1 MMKMYKNS
9 SSFRDP
15 SGFIF
20 EEDGTI
26 YRQINKEYFNEYERL
41 MISGLYD
48 KLVSKDMI
56 ISHEETQKYTD
67 KIIIQP
73 QNIDFITYP
82 YEWAFSQYKDAALLT
97 LDIQKLALE
106 HNMTLK
112 DASAF
117 NIQFIGSLPVFIDTL
132 SFEKYVEGSAWNA
145 YGQFCRHFLAPLLL
159 MSKVDLTL
167 NKLMLSNIDGINLSL
182 ATKLLP
188 KSTIFNPL
196 IFIHLYLHT
205 KMENNQAQRDGKKTK
220 ISKYGLLGII
230 DQLQSI
236 IKNLKLKTN
245 KTEWSDYYSNDGNNY
260 TDNSFAFKKEMISK
274 WAKEINPKRVVDI
287 GANTGVFSE
296 IFSNNSECFV
306 LSCDIDTLAV
316 EKNYVRNKNVHNLLP
331 LIVDISNPTPAI
343 GFDNLERESFI
354 NRVCTLKADV
364 VLALAVIHHLRITAG
379 IPLAMLVELLAKI
392 ANEYLIIEFV
402 PKSDSMVVGMLS
414 SRDDIFDDY
423 DSLVF
428 EDIFSSS
435 FTITDKVNVVNSDRI
450 LYRMMKNR

>member
-1 MMKMYKNS
+1 MHKNS

-15 SGFIF
+15 SGFVF
-20 EEDGTI
+20 VEDETV
-26 YRQINKEYFNEYERL
+26 YRQINQEYFCEYDRL
-41 MISGLYD
+41 MTSGLYD
-48 KLVSKDMI
+48 KLVAKNMLV
-56 ISHEETQKYTD
+56 SHTEIKKYPD

-73 QNIDFITYP
+73 NTINFITYP

-106 HNMTLK
+106 HDMTLK

-117 NIQFIGSLPVFIDTL
+117 NVQFVGSVPEFIDTL
-132 SFEKYVEGSAWNA
+132 SFEMHTNGNGWNA

-159 MSKVDLTL
+159 MSKVDLSL
-167 NKLMLSNIDGINLSL
+167 NKLMLLNLDGIPLLL

-188 KSTIFNPL
+188 KSAMFSPL
-196 IFIHLYLHT
+196 VFIHLYLHA
-205 KMENNQAQRDGKKTK
+205 KMENNSVQSDDKKVK

-260 TDNSFAFKKEMISK
+260 TDNSFSFKKEMIVK
-274 WAKEINPKRVVDI
+274 WANEISPKKVVDI

-296 IFSNNSECFV
+296 IFSSNSECFV

-316 EKNYVRNKNVHNLLP
+316 EKNYIRNKNVHNLLP
-331 LIVDISNPTPAI
+331 LIVDISNPTPAV
-343 GFDNLERESFI
+343 GYDNLERESFI
-354 NRVCTLKADV
+354 HRVCTLKADV
-364 VLALAVIHHLRITAG
+364 VLALAVIHHLRITSG
-379 IPLAMLVELLAKI
+379 IPLSKLAELFAKI
-392 ANEYLIIEFV
+392 SSEYLIIEFV

-414 SRDDIFDDY
+414 SREDIFDEY
-423 DSLVF
+423 DSVVF
-428 EDIFSSS
+428 EDIFSGF
-435 FTITDKVNVVNSDRI
+435 FTIVDKDNVVNSDRI
-450 LYRMMKNR
+450 LYRMKKK